1 MKRQIVSQIHDIA
14 ESVDRLITV
23 DPCAP
28 HIPRGSIVP
37 LYEAAVELVG
47 KPLTLA
53 AAEELKHACQED
65 RWVVISAGFILKPY
79 MPYGESDG
87 PIGAV
92 ALGRALNRAFKS
104 KVLFITERECVE
116 PMRAIMTGAG
126 LLPVDLDV
134 AMEVSQTMTIREFPV
149 DTAEAQKEAT
159 WICETFDPVA
169 MITLEKV
176 GRNEKGVYHTSPGG
190 DMSRWTA
197 KVDLL
202 FDMLRERDVLTI
214 GIGDYG
220 NEIGLGA
227 LIDTV
232 KKIAPTARKCNCPC
246 GAGIATI
253 VEARIPLVAAI
264 SNWGAYGICA
274 VLAAMLE
281 DFKVLHDADTERRM
295 VEQASFAGL
304 CDGLT
309 VKPSFSV
316 DGISLNGH
324 VAMNILLHDLV
335 RAKTELVPFVRK

>member
-1 MKRQIVSQIHDIA
+1 MKRQIISQIHDIA

-23 DPCAP
+23 DTCAP

-37 LYEAAVELVG
+37 LYNAAVKSVG

-53 AAEELKHACQED
+53 AAEELKEACAED
-65 RWVVISAGFILKPY
+65 RWVIISTGFVLKPY

-92 ALGRALNRAFKS
+92 ALARALNKAFKT
-104 KVLFITERECVE
+104 KILFLTEEECME
-116 PMRAIMTGAG
+116 PLRAIMMGAG
-126 LLPVDLDV
+126 LLPVDLDD
-134 AMEVSQTMTIREFPV
+134 AMEVSQTMTIQPFPV
-149 DTAEAQKEAT
+149 DAEEARKESKR
-159 WICETFDPVA
+159 ICDTFDPVA

-176 GRNEKGVYHTSPGG
+176 GRNEKGIYHTSPGG
-190 DMSRWTA
+190 DMSPWAA

-202 FDMLRERDVLTI
+202 FDMLREKGILTI

-220 NEIGLGA
+220 NEIGLGG

-232 KKIAPTARKCNCPC
+232 KEIAPTARKCNCPC

-253 VEARIPLVAAI
+253 VEAKIPLVAAI

-274 VLAAMLE
+274 LLAAMTG
-281 DFKVLHDADTERRM
+281 DFKLLHDVDTERRM
-295 VEQASFAGL
+295 IEQASLAGL

-309 VKPSFSV
+309 VKPSFSA
-316 DGISLNGH
+316 DGISMKGH
-324 VAMNILLHDLV
+324 LAMIELLHELI
-335 RAKTELVPFVRK
+335 RTKTEIVAFVRK